1 MENPGNTPQRPNR
14 HAGQKKPAVPPT
26 EQLCTVKQESGE
38 LLERAELINNVLY
51 SIANAV
57 NTTLNFEDRYQAIH
71 KSLHHIIDVT
81 NFFITIVNTTT
92 NMLHFPYYM
101 DTKDVTFPPI
111 SNFGA
116 VNTLLAEWPMT

>member
-1 MENPGNTPQRPNR
+1 LENPGNTPQRPNR